1 MNILLADDEASA
13 LRDLARV
20 MRTAAAPE
28 DEIFTARDPGTAL
41 AICGEKPVDVAFLDI
56 KMPDMDGLTLAAE
69 MKQLRPLIN
78 IVMVTAYPSY
88 ALDALKLYVSDYILK
103 PADPEAVKKAL
114 LHLRHPVSRPGKGF
128 FVRCFGQFEVFY
140 DGKPVPF
147 HRAKVKELFAYLI
160 DRRGATVTNTQLRAI
175 LWMDG
180 VKDEKKQRKYF
191 AQLVYELQ
199 GRLNELGLSDVFQHH
214 RDSYAIVPEK
224 IPCDYYLALA
234 HDVQAL
240 SMYRGEYMSQYEW
253 AAYRDLTNE
262 DKLLPRE

>member
-1 MNILLADDEASA
+1 MNILLVDDEASA
-13 LRDLARV
+13 LRDLNSV
-20 MRTAAAPE
+20 MKTAVAPE
-28 DEIFTARDPGTAL
+28 DEIYTARDPGAAL
-41 AICGEKPVDVAFLDI
+41 AVCEEKRIDVAFLDI

-69 MKQLRPLIN
+69 MKRLRPLIN
-78 IVMVTAYPSY
+78 IIMVTAYPSY

-103 PADPEAVKKAL
+103 PADPEDVKGAL
-114 LHLRHPVSRPGKGF
+114 LHLRHPVNRPGKEL

-180 VKDEKKQRKYF
+180 AKDEKKQRKYF

-199 GRLNELGLSDVFQHH
+199 GQLNELGLSDVFRHH

-224 IPCDYYLALA
+224 IPCDYYSALA

-262 DKLLPRE
+262 NKLLFRE